1 MGGISKV
8 DVARGMGGNDEQDA
22 KSIPGVVGA
31 CSVSI
36 LCRPR
41 LNNQQLLSEERKRSG
56 WGREEEYKDTTGT
69 QPKVGSDMPGGDT
82 LLYTYMKT

>member
-41 LNNQQLLSEERKRSG
+41 LNNQQLL
-56 WGREEEYKDTTGT
+56 
-69 QPKVGSDMPGGDT
+69 
-82 LLYTYMKT
+82 